1 MTDVVSIPVWD
12 LPAGDQWVLELAFT
26 AADGTTPVSQASY
39 SFACK
44 WRATPDASAALLS
57 ATVSNGG
64 ATGIVTF
71 TVPATSTAALTPIST
86 VYFDVDRYTTTTDH
100 ETVCRGTI
108 SLNYKVSR

>member
-1 MTDVVSIPVWD
+1 MSDVVQIPTWD
-12 LPAGDQWVLELAFT
+12 LPAGDQWVLELEFT
-26 AADGTTPVSQASY
+26 ESDGTTPVTQAGY

-71 TVPATSTAALTPIST
+71 TVSATATAALSPIQT
-86 VYFDVDRYTTTTDH
+86 IYYDVDRYTSTTDH
-100 ETVCRGTI
+100 ETVARGTI